1 MEVTRSLVN
10 NLYERLTFINSH
22 YRENIQD
29 SAAVTRSIEEMK
41 AYLVRTEEKLIELE
55 KVNIE
60 MNSKV
65 VELQGE
71 NQLLKQK
78 IVNID
83 ELSEKQVAA
92 DSDRKKYEEIIKDKS
107 SKLNDFI
114 ESNSQLRNERLSEI
128 LNKLTILEETHK
140 VTREYKV

>member
-1 MEVTRSLVN
+1 MEVTQSLVHD
-10 NLYERLTFINSH
+10 LYERLTFINSH

-71 NQLLKQK
+71 NQLLRQK
-78 IVNID
+78 LSTVD
-83 ELSEKQVAA
+83 ELSEKYIAA

-107 SKLNDFI
+107 NKLNDFI